1 MKQINSDSD
10 TAPDSII
17 HELALSDN
25 ITPILLHQLK
35 KKAAA
40 KNKSTGLF
48 QHNDVRDAYTALRAA
63 EAIPKNEKLE
73 ALLHVKPIRSRSG
86 VAIVTLLTMP
96 HPCPGKCVY
105 CPTEERMP
113 KSYIATEPAAA
124 RALTLKFD
132 PYTQTR
138 RRIEI
143 LERNGHPADKIEL
156 IIKGGTW
163 SSYPVDYQQWFIAE
177 CFRAM
182 NEVGG
187 PASDTP
193 ASLPHSPYSRFVEIE
208 KNEWT
213 LNELFDRQKI
223 NETAAHRCIGLTVE
237 TRPDWVSVQ
246 EIKRLRD
253 LGVTRVELGVQST
266 DDIILKLIKRGHL
279 TDATIHATRLLKD
292 AGIKVDYHL
301 MQGLPG
307 ATPKSDLQNA
317 QRIFS
322 EGDFQPDT
330 IKLYPCIVTPSTEL
344 EEWVRNG
351 RYTPYT
357 TEQLVPLLAE
367 IKSIVPP
374 YMRIA
379 RVIRDFPSQEISHG
393 SKVTNLR
400 QTVHEYMEKRGLA
413 CRCLRCRE
421 VGHIKDESFE
431 LQNTKPTYT
440 QRSYEASGGTEYF
453 LSYESED
460 ESVLFAF
467 LRLRLPSSLD
477 NPIVDHIEELRG
489 AALIRELHTYG
500 QLVKISAKN
509 SSASQHKGL
518 GKKLMDQAEEIAKDA
533 GYSKMAV
540 IAGIGVREYYAKLGY
555 CLEGTYMVKRIR

>member
-1 MKQINSDSD
+1 MQKTGISTNP
-10 TAPDSII
+10 APDSII

-25 ITPILLHQLK
+25 ITPLLLHQLK
-35 KKAAA
+35 KKAA
-40 KNKSTGLF
+40 KGKSTGLF
-48 QHNDVRDAYTALRAA
+48 QHNDIRDTYNALRSKNAT
-63 EAIPKNEKLE
+63 PKNKALE
-73 ALLHVKPIRSRSG
+73 TALHVKPIRSKSG

-124 RALTLKFD
+124 RALTLQFD

-182 NEVGG
+182 NDVGG
-187 PASDTP
+187 PARDMP
-193 ASLPHSPYSRFVEIE
+193 PPSPDSPFSRFLGTE
-208 KNEWT
+208 KNEWRS
-213 LNELFDRQKI
+213 EKLFEQQSI
-223 NETAAHRCIGLTVE
+223 NETAVHRCIGLTIE
-237 TRPDWVSVQ
+237 TRPDWISVQ

-253 LGVTRVELGVQST
+253 LGVTRVELGVQSP
-266 DDIILKLIKRGHL
+266 DDTILKRIKRGHL
-279 TDATIHATRLLKD
+279 TGASIYATRLLKD
-292 AGIKVDYHL
+292 AGLKVDYHL

-307 ATPKSDLQNA
+307 ATPESDVRDA

-322 EGDFQPDT
+322 QSDFQPDT
-330 IKLYPCIVTPSTEL
+330 IKLYPCIVTPTTEL
-344 EEWVRNG
+344 EEWVRDG

-357 TEQLVPLLAE
+357 TEQLVPLLAQ
-367 IKSIVPP
+367 IKALVPP
-374 YMRIA
+374 TMRIA
-379 RVIRDFPSQEISHG
+379 RIIRDFPSQEISHG

-400 QTVHEYMEKRGLA
+400 QTVREYMEEHGLV

-421 VGHIKDESFE
+421 VGHVLESNAQHIGAPYYKE
-431 LQNTKPTYT
+431 RTY
-440 QRSYEASGGTEYF
+440 SASGGIEYF

-467 LRLRLPSSLD
+467 LRLRFPSSVD
-477 NPIVDHIEELRG
+477 NPIVDHFEELRG

-500 QLVKISAKN
+500 QLVTINEKD

-518 GKKLMDQAEEIAKDA
+518 GRKLMERAEIIAKDA
-533 GYSKMAV
+533 GYTKMAV

-555 CLEGTYMVKRIR
+555 GLEDTYMVKILA